1 MTISRERRLN
11 IRAVLKSKLVA
22 TKVNEKIAVVV
33 YGLRRMADKVR
44 EVID

>member
-1 MTISRERRLN
+1 VTISRERRLN
-11 IRAVLKSKLVA
+11 IRAVLKSELVA

-33 YGLRRMADKVR
+33 YRLRRMADKVR